1 MTRTRNR
8 VLVKEIVRYIQ
19 RGLFTLYTCRYLP
32 FSFVSHPPPPSPP
45 IFLYSPF
52 HAVAFSVV
60 TGLAGSSLLWTA
72 VNPLTAVLG
81 VANIALYA
89 GVYTPLKRITVYNT
103 WVGAV
108 VGAVPPLMGWTAC
121 TGTLDPGA
129 FVLGGILFAW
139 QFPHFNALSWRL
151 RGDYSRAGY
160 RMMSVVDPGLC
171 KRTTLRYCLALTPLC
186 ALAPMLDLTTWWF
199 LVDSLPV
206 NAWMTYL
213 SWRFY
218 RESDF
223 KWARKLFHFT
233 LFHLP
238 LLTGL
243 LLINK
248 KQWYSDENTNTKS
261 VSGHIQSRV

>member
-1 MTRTRNR
+1 MHRALNR
-8 VLVKEIVRYIQ
+8 HMPSNPLYIV
-19 RGLFTLYTCRYLP
+19 CRILL
-32 FSFVSHPPPPSPP
+32 SSSS
-45 IFLYSPF
+45 LRSPF
-52 HAVAFSVV
+52 HSVAFSVV
-60 TGLAGSSLLWTA
+60 TVAAGASLLWTT
-72 VNPLTAVLG
+72 VNPLTAILG
-81 VANIALYA
+81 VGNIALYA
-89 GVYTPLKRITVYNT
+89 GVYTPLKRISLYNT

-108 VGAVPPLMGWTAC
+108 VGAIPPVMGWTAC

-160 RMMSVVDPGLC
+160 RMMSVLDPGLC

-186 ALAPMLDLTTWWF
+186 AMAPVLDLTTWWF

-218 RESDF
+218 RDSDF

-248 KQWYSDENTNTKS
+248 KHWYSEEKS
-261 VSGHIQSRV
+261 ALYH

>member
-8 VLVKEIVRYIQ
+8 VLVKEII
-19 RGLFTLYTCRYLP
+19 
-32 FSFVSHPPPPSPP
+32 
-45 IFLYSPF
+45 SPF
-52 HAVAFSVV
+52 HSVAFSTV
-60 TGLAGSSLLWTA
+60 TVLAGGTLLWTT
-72 VNPLTAVLG
+72 VNPLTAFLG
-81 VANIALYA
+81 VGNILLYVA
-89 GVYTPLKRITVYNT
+89 VYTPLKRISLYNT

-108 VGAVPPLMGWTAC
+108 VGAIPPLMGWTAC

-129 FVLGGILFAW
+129 FVLAGILFAW

-151 RGDYSRAGY
+151 RGDYSLAGY

-171 KRTTLRYCLALTPLC
+171 KRTTLRYCLALFPLC
-186 ALAPMLDLTTWWF
+186 AAAPALDITTWWF

-213 SWRFY
+213 AWRFY
-218 RESDF
+218 SDSEEDF
-223 KWARKLFHFT
+223 KWARKLFQFT

-243 LLINK
+243 MLINK
-248 KQWYSDENTNTKS
+248 KHWYSEEKT
-261 VSGHIQSRV
+261 IM

>member
-1 MTRTRNR
+1 MHWPGVEPRSTAWKATITPPMLAWCTATNI
-8 VLVKEIVRYIQ
+8 VL
-19 RGLFTLYTCRYLP
+19 LFQHSTHCASYNTKHLK
-32 FSFVSHPPPPSPP
+32 H
-45 IFLYSPF
+45 
-52 HAVAFSVV
+52 V
-60 TGLAGSSLLWTA
+60 TVLAGGALLWTT
-72 VNPLTAVLG
+72 VNPLTAILG
-81 VANIALYA
+81 VDNIVLYA
-89 GVYTPLKRITVYNT
+89 GIYTPLKRISLYNT

-160 RMMSVVDPGLC
+160 RMMSVLDPGLC
-171 KRTTLRYCLALTPLC
+171 KRTTLRYCLSLTPLC
-186 ALAPMLDLTTWWF
+186 AMAPLLDLTTWWF
-199 LVDSLPV
+199 LIDSMPV
-206 NAWMTYL
+206 NGWMTYL

-218 RESDF
+218 KDSQDDF

-243 LLINK
+243 MLINK
-248 KQWYSDENTNTKS
+248 KQWYSEDKTHHELL
-261 VSGHIQSRV
+261 